1 MPDGTGHA
9 YPLVTH
15 GSTVVETTVPVVSMK
30 MTVPI
35 NRRSIELPTG
45 LFNRGVEGS
54 RVCFARLYVHH
65 IAADDRRRVRPLG
78 LNEAVITIRD
88 SV

>member
-15 GSTVVETTVPVVSMK
+15 GSTVVKTTVPVVSMK

-45 LFNRGVEGS
+45 FLNNGVEGS
-54 RVCFARLYVHH
+54 RTYFATFYVHH
-65 IAADDRRRVRPLG
+65 
-78 LNEAVITIRD
+78 
-88 SV
+88 